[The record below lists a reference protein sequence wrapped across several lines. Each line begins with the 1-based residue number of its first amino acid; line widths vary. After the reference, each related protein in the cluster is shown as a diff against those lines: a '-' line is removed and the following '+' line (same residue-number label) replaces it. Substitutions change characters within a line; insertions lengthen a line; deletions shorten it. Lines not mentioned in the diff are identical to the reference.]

1 MAESKTQKI
10 PRLNCIMFL
19 IQDIN
24 PSEND
29 QTMRYRKK
37 IEKDESYVNTALKLC
52 SVTILIIFLFNLTDE
67 KTLFIID

>member
-1 MAESKTQKI
+1 
-10 PRLNCIMFL
+10 MFL

-52 SVTILIIFLFNLTDE
+52 SVTKLIIILFNLTDE